1 MHFPVKATSTIL
13 FLRIKQVWRWLEF
26 KIPPCSLNNGKSLN
40 YPMYPRFCHEPPNLV
55 LDIGT
60 AEMLQVVGV
69 WTNWNLKPLQQYQST
84 NNPER
89 NPKRYTSHFCCA
101 WCHDLKLESISIGS
115 FLSLSLSLSC
125 PLTDTFQRK
134 MVGLYMFFWA
144 VLDCWSY
151 KQLHC
156 FAPGQLS
163 QFMLPPGPPLGCK
176 NSPTLLGLTPNTT
189 LHFLAILALLF

>member
-115 FLSLSLSLSC
+115 FLSLSLSIMSTHRYISKKNGWSIYVLLSC
-125 PLTDTFQRK
+125 SRLLKLQAIALFCSWPT
-134 MVGLYMFFWA
+134 V
-144 VLDCWSY
+144 SI
-151 KQLHC
+151 H
-156 FAPGQLS
+156 AP
-163 QFMLPPGPPLGCK
+163 PR
-176 NSPTLLGLTPNTT
+176 TT
-189 LHFLAILALLF
+189 TWV